1 MKTKSIILLS
11 IAAFAFF
18 VVIVLA
24 SSISGTYNGY
34 NKAVLVSNEANAE
47 VLNQYQ
53 RRADLIPNLI
63 KIVEKAAGNENKTL
77 KDVIEARSKLGSI
90 QLTPEALKDPVAMK
104 QFSRYQGDITT
115 ALSKMMMLKESYPDL
130 KTNQN
135 FLDAQSQLEG
145 TENRIA
151 VARNRAIKAVTA
163 TNATIVT
170 FPSNVY
176 AGWFGLAQLP
186 QFTVEDAKAI
196 SIAPKIE

>member
-1 MKTKSIILLS
+1 MKLRNIILLS
-11 IAAFAFF
+11 FAAFF
-18 VVIVLA
+18 VTTAFLIGM
-24 SSISGTYNGY
+24 SISGTYNGY
-34 NKAVLVSNEANAE
+34 QTSLLKSNEANAE

-77 KDVIEARSKLGSI
+77 RDVIEARSKLGSI
-90 QLTPEALKDPVAMK
+90 QLTPETLKDPEAMK

-115 ALSKMMMLKESYPDL
+115 ALSKMMMLKESYPEL

-151 VARNRAIKAVTA
+151 VARNRAIKAVTV
-163 TNATIVT
+163 TNSTIIK
-170 FPSNVY
+170 FPSNIY
-176 AGWFGLAQLP
+176 AGWFGLTQLP
-186 QFTVEDAKAI
+186 QFIVDDVKAI
-196 SIAPKIE
+196 SIAPRIE